1 MPPPRGGRRTYDDL
15 ARKIAEVAKSTT
27 STITGTG
34 IAGGTVT
41 SPPPER
47 PNPMT
52 GPGQMIRG
60 GTSGVEVAVAA
71 PTVAGY
77 VLTADADLLPVWAA
91 PTGGGGSSGGGA
103 RYLYWM
109 DPADTQPTW
118 LAYEGTVLEYE

>member
-1 MPPPRGGRRTYDDL
+1 MPRARVTDEDVGRTLREFLNQTVRT
-15 ARKIAEVAKSTT
+15 VQTT
-27 STITGTG
+27 T
-34 IAGGTVT
+34 GGTSSVGE
-41 SPPPER
+41 PPTPPQ

-52 GPGQMIRG
+52 AAGQMIRG
-60 GTSGVEVAVAA
+60 ATGGSQVAVAA

-91 PTGGGGSSGGGA
+91 PTGGGGTGGGA

-109 DPADTQPTW
+109 DPADAQPTW